1 MQLTVHLYVFE
12 IFNEVAGYLKLS
24 LADYCQIML
33 LRAVK
38 KLWLAKLKRGRVGK
52 LQLELITSVFNH

>member
-1 MQLTVHLYVFE
+1 MQLTVYLYVFE
-12 IFNEVAGYLKLS
+12 VFNEVAGYFELS
-24 LADYCQIML
+24 LADHCQIML

-38 KLWLAKLKRGRVGK
+38 KLWLAKLKCGRVGE